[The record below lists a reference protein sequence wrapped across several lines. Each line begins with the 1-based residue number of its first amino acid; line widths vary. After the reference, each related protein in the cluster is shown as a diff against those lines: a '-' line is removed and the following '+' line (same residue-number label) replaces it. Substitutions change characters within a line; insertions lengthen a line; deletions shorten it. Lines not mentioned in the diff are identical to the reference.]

1 MDIKDNH
8 IEWYG
13 GSDTA
18 TVTFTQ
24 LKYINRIKKLAEKH
38 ATCVE
43 ILAENPDGSIC
54 AHIPLSAIH
63 LTIYEAKSS
72 SFKKNNDD
80 GDDELDV

>member
-1 MDIKDNH
+1 MDVKDNH

-54 AHIPLSAIH
+54 ARIPLSAIH

-72 SFKKNNDD
+72 SFKKKDED
-80 GDDELDV
+80 GDDEIDE